1 MFRKITLLLIS
12 ASMLTGCLPEQPTDE
27 DCIDTDAD
35 LSEITNKSF
44 SEHFTICK
52 SLDKNVQLNNVFDD
66 ISDQEENIFT
76 SNQFITEAD
85 AARKN
90 AEQAVIQ
97 ETGDLVFELNNDLV
111 DFFKSHGGLVTY
123 TILGML
129 LSGLYGLKR
138 YNSQEHS
145 IIDIVAKSVAI
156 FALIMFFGLV
166 VSQSQWFQK
175 GWSRVTML
183 TGNGFIKNFE
193 AKQINNVTSIK
204 RKVTADFNNQAQIQ
218 MESLFKTNICLSNNR
233 KEMLHHKELTLNGYG
248 DVSQLVS
255 FYKGKNEPYFP
266 RVEPR
271 NERVIKY
278 HYNNLSQYPT
288 ISGIELKGCGF
299 LPIKST
305 KFSGELAE
313 IMRSVDF
320 SNALFDAIVSNNF
333 ESGWTKI
340 SDKFDELNPVSD
352 QMAKNR
358 KTQLLV
364 AYKKEFIKG
373 LIAGAVLFDE
383 KTGEPIKTDFS
394 NFNKLMEQADE
405 YYRYINKSVCIVNNE
420 ILIETNKRLPEFMQ
434 TGEMAFYYCM
444 DLNKETPTLVTKNLY
459 IPESGSVQHKSS
471 KRVEK
476 LNDVEREVK
485 KARNFFKAS
494 RQELADSY
502 EKVQDVY
509 SEELDKIY
517 NINQTLIEYYNC
529 GSRCVQKFWKTVYHD
544 NPELRHLYSVSG
556 FFFKFDYSKS
566 LPYFNSSVD
575 ASVDN
580 YAKIYNVDFV
590 EQFIPKDDVNLKL
603 IKAFEEMNGTIGTE
617 MLKNQW
623 HVESSVENTVKGDSW
638 LDGVE
643 STIKNQERLYCIG
656 LSDSSD
662 AKTECRDYMV
672 NGGGVTTYYDIQ
684 SQYLDYGSDLAIGGW
699 LTKEGSAIAASV
711 AEDKLNSYIK
721 KEQKAQKSFATGSK
735 KSSKK
740 GAAVAAQSAMIAAQ
754 AASFSGSVMVV
765 FGSTVYIVGL
775 LMSMPDMFI
784 NGMILISDLS
794 SALTLRLLPILIITA
809 TVMFFLFGRDR
820 KSIFDYGFYIYRLV
834 LTPVLLKIIS
844 FIVIPLSLYTNDMIK
859 NYAAATIDTT
869 TFDNMLIADSAFAFG
884 LNFILVGIRSI
895 FLFASIIV
903 MIYFSL
909 KLPGWIALAAD
920 RLDQVTLFKTR
931 TDDAFE
937 QNNFTKNAIAI
948 AGMKYSKQ
956 IAGFDKNEKN
966 LRERRKVAK
975 RGIKPKRDMSSN
987 VGVDKKE

>member
-1 MFRKITLLLIS
+1 MFRKITLLLLT
-12 ASMLTGCLPEQPTDE
+12 AGMLTGCLPEQPTDE

-66 ISDQEENIFT
+66 ISVQEENIFT
-76 SNQFITEAD
+76 SNQFISEAD

-138 YNSQEHS
+138 YNSEQHS
-145 IIDIVAKSVAI
+145 IIDVVAKSVAI

-278 HYNNLSQYPT
+278 YYNNLSQYPT

-299 LPIKST
+299 LPIKAT
-305 KFSGELAE
+305 EFSGELAE

-320 SNALFDAIVSNNF
+320 SKVLYDAIVSNNF

-340 SDKFDELNPVSD
+340 SEKFDELNPVSD

-373 LIAGAVLFDE
+373 LTAGAVLFDE

-420 ILIETNKRLPEFMQ
+420 ILVETNKRLPEFMQ
-434 TGEMAFYYCM
+434 TGEMSYYYCM
-444 DLNKETPTLVTKNLY
+444 DLNKETPSLVTQNLY
-459 IPESGSVQHKSS
+459 IPDSGSVQHKSA

-476 LNDVEREVK
+476 LNDVSREVK

-544 NPELRHLYSVSG
+544 NPELRHLYSVNG

-575 ASVDN
+575 PQVDN
-580 YAKIYNVDFV
+580 YAKIYTVDFV
-590 EQFIPKDDVNLKL
+590 EQFVPKDDVNLKL

-656 LSDSSD
+656 LPENGS

-684 SQYLDYGSDLAIGGW
+684 SQYLDYGSDIAIGGW
-699 LTKEGSAIAASV
+699 VTKEGSAIAASV

-721 KEQKAQKSFATGSK
+721 KEQKAQKSFAVGSK

-956 IAGFDKNEKN
+956 IAGFDKSEKD

-975 RGIKPKRDMSSN
+975 RGIKPNRDMSSN
-987 VGVDKKE
+987 VGVNKKE

>member
-1 MFRKITLLLIS
+1 MLRKITLLLLT
-12 ASMLTGCLPEQPTDE
+12 AGMLTGCLPDQPTD
-27 DCIDTDAD
+27 DACIDTDAD

-66 ISDQEENIFT
+66 ISDQEENIFS
-76 SNQFITEAD
+76 SNQFISEAD

-138 YNSQEHS
+138 YNSEQHS
-145 IIDIVAKSVAI
+145 IIDVVAKSVAI
-156 FALIMFFGLV
+156 FALIMFFGSV

-175 GWSRVTML
+175 GWSRVTIL

-193 AKQINNVTSIK
+193 AKQIDNLTSIK
-204 RKVTADFNNQAQIQ
+204 RKVTTDFNNQAQITID
-218 MESLFKTNICLSNNR
+218 SLFKANICLSNNR
-233 KEMLHHKELTLNGYG
+233 KEMLQHKELTLNGYG
-248 DVSQLVS
+248 DVSELVS
-255 FYKGKNEPYFP
+255 FYKGKNEAYFP
-266 RVEPR
+266 RTEQR

-299 LPIKST
+299 LPFQAT
-305 KFSGELAE
+305 EFSGELAE

-320 SNALFDAIVSNNF
+320 STVLFDAIVGNNF
-333 ESGWTKI
+333 ESGWIKI
-340 SDKFDELNPVSD
+340 SEKFDDLNPVSD
-352 QMAKNR
+352 QMVKNR

-364 AYKKEFIKG
+364 AYKKEFTKG

-383 KTGEPIKTDFS
+383 TTGEPIKTDFS
-394 NFNKLMEQADE
+394 NFNKLLQQADE

-434 TGEMAFYYCM
+434 TGEMTYYYCM
-444 DLNKETPTLVTKNLY
+444 DLNNETPLLVSKNLY
-459 IPESGSVQHKSS
+459 IPESGSVQHKSA
-471 KRVEK
+471 RRIEK
-476 LNDVEREVK
+476 QNDVDREVK
-485 KARNFFKAS
+485 KARNFFKSS

-502 EKVQDVY
+502 SKVHDVY

-517 NINQTLIEYYNC
+517 NIKETLIEYYNC

-556 FFFKFDYSKS
+556 FFFKFNYSKS

-575 ASVDN
+575 PQVDN
-580 YAKIYNVDFV
+580 YAKIYTVDFV

-603 IKAFEEMNGTIGTE
+603 IQAFEEMNGTIGTE

-656 LSDSSD
+656 LPENGS
-662 AKTECRDYMV
+662 AKTECRDFMV

-684 SQYLDYGSDLAIGGW
+684 SQYLDYGSDLAVGGW
-699 LTKEGSAIAASV
+699 TTKHTATFTANF
-711 AEDKLNSYIK
+711 AETKLNSYIAKEK
-721 KEQKAQKSFATGSK
+721 KSQKSFATGSK

-754 AASFSGSVMVV
+754 ATAFSGSVMIV
-765 FGSTVYIVGL
+765 FGATVYIVGL

-956 IAGFDKNEKN
+956 IAGFDKNEKD
-966 LRERRKVAK
+966 LRDRRKVAK
-975 RGIKPKRDMSSN
+975 RGIKPNKDMKSN

>member
-1 MFRKITLLLIS
+1 MFKKITLLLIS
-12 ASMLTGCLPEQPTDE
+12 ASMLTGCLPDQPTDE

-66 ISDQEENIFT
+66 IADQEENIFT
-76 SNQFITEAD
+76 SNQFISEAD

-138 YNSQEHS
+138 YNSEQHS
-145 IIDIVAKSVAI
+145 IIDVVAKSVAI
-156 FALIMFFGLV
+156 FALIMFFGSV

-175 GWSRVTML
+175 GWSRVTIL

-193 AKQINNVTSIK
+193 AKQIDNLTSIK
-204 RKVTADFNNQAQIQ
+204 RKVSTDFNNQAQITID
-218 MESLFKTNICLSNNR
+218 SLFKANICLSNNR
-233 KEMLHHKELTLNGYG
+233 KEMLQHKELTLNGYG
-248 DVSQLVS
+248 NVSELVS

-266 RVEPR
+266 RTELR

-299 LPIKST
+299 LPFQAT
-305 KFSGELAE
+305 EFSGELAE

-320 SNALFDAIVSNNF
+320 SKVLFDAIVSNNF
-333 ESGWTKI
+333 EQGWTQI
-340 SDKFDELNPVSD
+340 SEKFDDLNPVSD

-364 AYKKEFIKG
+364 AYKKEFTKG

-394 NFNKLMEQADE
+394 NFNKLMQQADE

-420 ILIETNKRLPEFMQ
+420 ILIETNKRLPEFLQ
-434 TGEMAFYYCM
+434 TGEMTYYYCM
-444 DLNKETPTLVTKNLY
+444 DLNKETPSLVTQNLY
-459 IPESGSVQHKSS
+459 IPDSGSVQHKSA
-471 KRVEK
+471 RRIEK
-476 LNDVEREVK
+476 LNDVDREVK
-485 KARNFFKAS
+485 KASNFFKSS

-502 EKVQDVY
+502 SKVHDVY

-517 NINQTLIEYYNC
+517 NIKQTLIEYYNC

-590 EQFIPKDDVNLKL
+590 ELFVPKDDVNLKL
-603 IKAFEEMNGTIGTE
+603 IHAFEEMNGTIGTE

-656 LSDSSD
+656 LPDNGDS
-662 AKTECRDYMV
+662 KTECRDFMV

-684 SQYLDYGSDLAIGGW
+684 SQYLDYGSDLAVGGW
-699 LTKEGSAIAASV
+699 TTKHTATFTANF
-711 AEDKLNSYIK
+711 AETKLNSYIA
-721 KEQKAQKSFATGSK
+721 KENKSKKSFATGSK

-740 GAAVAAQSAMIAAQ
+740 GAAIAAQSAMIAAQ
-754 AASFSGSVMVV
+754 ATAFSGSVMIV
-765 FGSTVYIVGL
+765 FGATVYIVGL

-948 AGMKYSKQ
+948 AGMKHSKK
-956 IAGFDKNEKN
+956 IAGFDKNEKD
-966 LRERRKVAK
+966 LRDRRKIAK
-975 RGIKPKRDMSSN
+975 RGIKPNKDMSSN
-987 VGVDKKE
+987 VGVNKKE

>member
-1 MFRKITLLLIS
+1 MFRKITLLLLT
-12 ASMLTGCLPEQPTDE
+12 AGMLTGCLPEQPTDD
-27 DCIDTDAD
+27 DCIDVDAD

-66 ISDQEENIFT
+66 IADQEENIFT
-76 SNQFITEAD
+76 SNQFISEAD

-129 LSGLYGLKR
+129 LSGLYALKR
-138 YNSQEHS
+138 YNSEQHS
-145 IIDIVAKSVAI
+145 IIDVVAKSVAI
-156 FALIMFFGLV
+156 FALIMFFGAV

-193 AKQINNVTSIK
+193 AKQIDNVTSIK

-248 DVSQLVS
+248 DVSKLVS

-299 LPIKST
+299 LPFQAT
-305 KFSGELAE
+305 EFSGELAE

-320 SNALFDAIVSNNF
+320 STVLFDAIVSNNF
-333 ESGWTKI
+333 EQGWTKI
-340 SDKFDELNPVSD
+340 SDKFDDLNPVSD

-364 AYKKEFIKG
+364 AYKKEFTKG

-394 NFNKLMEQADE
+394 NFNKLMQQADE

-434 TGEMAFYYCM
+434 TGEMSYYYCM

-459 IPESGSVQHKSS
+459 IPDSGSVQHKSA

-476 LNDVEREVK
+476 LNDVSREVK
-485 KARNFFKAS
+485 KARNFFKSS

-502 EKVQDVY
+502 EKVHDVY

-603 IKAFEEMNGTIGTE
+603 IRAFEEMNGTIGTE

-656 LSDSSD
+656 LSDNSD
-662 AKTECRDYMV
+662 AKTECRDFMV

-684 SQYLDYGSDLAIGGW
+684 SQYLDYGSDLAVGGW
-699 LTKEGSAIAASV
+699 TTKHTATFTANF
-711 AEDKLNSYIK
+711 AETKLNSYIAKEK
-721 KEQKAQKSFATGSK
+721 KSQKSFATGSK

-740 GAAVAAQSAMIAAQ
+740 GAAIAAQSAMIAAQ
-754 AASFSGSVMVV
+754 ATAFSGSVMIV
-765 FGSTVYIVGL
+765 FGATVYIVGL

-884 LNFILVGIRSI
+884 LNFILVGIRSV
-895 FLFASIIV
+895 FLFPSIIV

>member
-1 MFRKITLLLIS
+1 
-12 ASMLTGCLPEQPTDE
+12 
-27 DCIDTDAD
+27 
-35 LSEITNKSF
+35 
-44 SEHFTICK
+44 
-52 SLDKNVQLNNVFDD
+52 
-66 ISDQEENIFT
+66 
-76 SNQFITEAD
+76 
-85 AARKN
+85 
-90 AEQAVIQ
+90 
-97 ETGDLVFELNNDLV
+97 
-111 DFFKSHGGLVTY
+111 
-123 TILGML
+123 ML

-218 MESLFKTNICLSNNR
+218 IESLFKANICLSNNR

-248 DVSQLVS
+248 DVSKLVS

-266 RVEPR
+266 RTEPR

-394 NFNKLMEQADE
+394 NFNKLMQQADE

-434 TGEMAFYYCM
+434 TGEMTYYYCM
-444 DLNKETPTLVTKNLY
+444 DLNKEKPTLVTKNLY

-502 EKVQDVY
+502 SNVQDAY

-575 ASVDN
+575 QQVDN

-603 IKAFEEMNGTIGTE
+603 IQAFEEMNGTIGTE

-656 LSDSSD
+656 LPENGS

-672 NGGGVTTYYDIQ
+672 SGGGVSTYYDIQ
-684 SQYLDYGSDLAIGGW
+684 SQYLDYGSDLAIGG
-699 LTKEGSAIAASV
+699 LTTKYVASNAAAF
-711 AEDKLNSYIK
+711 AESKLNSYIAKEK
-721 KEQKAQKSFATGSK
+721 KSQKSFATGSK

-740 GAAVAAQSAMIAAQ
+740 GAAIAAQSSMIAAQ
-754 AASFSGSVMVV
+754 AAAFSGSVMVV
-765 FGSTVYIVGL
+765 FGATVYIVGL

-884 LNFILVGIRSI
+884 LNFILVGIRSV

-975 RGIKPKRDMSSN
+975 RGIKPKRDMNSN

>member
-1 MFRKITLLLIS
+1 MLRKITLLLLS
-12 ASMLTGCLPEQPTDE
+12 ASMLTGCLPDQPTDD

-35 LSEITNKSF
+35 LSEITNKTF

-66 ISDQEENIFT
+66 ISDQEENIFS
-76 SNQFITEAD
+76 SNQFISEAD

-145 IIDIVAKSVAI
+145 IIDVVAKSVAI

-193 AKQINNVTSIK
+193 AKQIGNVTSIK

-278 HYNNLSQYPT
+278 YYNNLSQYPT

-299 LPIKST
+299 LPIKAT
-305 KFSGELAE
+305 EFSGELAE

-320 SNALFDAIVSNNF
+320 SKVLFDAIVANNF
-333 ESGWTKI
+333 ESGWTQI
-340 SDKFDELNPVSD
+340 SEKFDELNPVSD
-352 QMAKNR
+352 QIAKNR

-364 AYKKEFIKG
+364 AYKKEFTKG

-434 TGEMAFYYCM
+434 TGEMSYYYCM
-444 DLNKETPTLVTKNLY
+444 DLNKDTPTLVTKNLY
-459 IPESGSVQHKSS
+459 IPESGSVQHKSA

-476 LNDVEREVK
+476 QNDVNREVK
-485 KARNFFKAS
+485 KASNFFKAS

-502 EKVQDVY
+502 SNVQDVY

-517 NINQTLIEYYNC
+517 NIKQTLIEYYNC

-575 ASVDN
+575 PQVDN
-580 YAKIYNVDFV
+580 YAKIYTVDFV

-603 IKAFEEMNGTIGTE
+603 IHAFEEMNGTIGTE

-656 LSDSSD
+656 LPENGD
-662 AKTECRDYMV
+662 AKTECRDFMV

-684 SQYLDYGSDLAIGGW
+684 SQYLDYGSDLAIGGVV
-699 LTKEGSAIAASV
+699 TKHSASFAASV
-711 AEDKLNSYIK
+711 AEKKLNSFIA
-721 KEQKAQKSFATGSK
+721 KENKSKKSFATGSK

-754 AASFSGSVMVV
+754 VASFSGSVMIV
-765 FGSTVYIVGL
+765 FGATVYIVGL

-859 NYAAATIDTT
+859 NYAAATIDTS

-884 LNFILVGIRSI
+884 LNFILVGIRSV

-948 AGMKYSKQ
+948 TGMKYSKQ

-966 LRERRKVAK
+966 LRERRKIAK
-975 RGIKPKRDMSSN
+975 RGIKPNKDMSSN

>member
-1 MFRKITLLLIS
+1 MQQ
-12 ASMLTGCLPEQPTDE
+12 G
-27 DCIDTDAD
+27 
-35 LSEITNKSF
+35 
-44 SEHFTICK
+44 
-52 SLDKNVQLNNVFDD
+52 
-66 ISDQEENIFT
+66 
-76 SNQFITEAD
+76 
-85 AARKN
+85 KN

-129 LSGLYGLKR
+129 LSGLYALKR
-138 YNSQEHS
+138 YNSEQHS
-145 IIDIVAKSVAI
+145 IIDVVAKSVAI
-156 FALIMFFGLV
+156 FALIMFFGSV

-175 GWSRVTML
+175 GWSRVTIL

-193 AKQINNVTSIK
+193 AKQIDNLTSIK
-204 RKVTADFNNQAQIQ
+204 RKVTTDFNNQAQITID
-218 MESLFKTNICLSNNR
+218 SLFKANICLSNNR
-233 KEMLHHKELTLNGYG
+233 KEMLQHKELTLNGYG
-248 DVSQLVS
+248 DVSELVS

-266 RVEPR
+266 RTEPR

-299 LPIKST
+299 LPFQAT
-305 KFSGELAE
+305 EFSGELAE

-320 SNALFDAIVSNNF
+320 SKVLFDAIVSNNF
-333 ESGWTKI
+333 EQGWTQI
-340 SDKFDELNPVSD
+340 SEKFDELNPVSD

-364 AYKKEFIKG
+364 AYKKEFTKG

-405 YYRYINKSVCIVNNE
+405 YFRYVNKSVCIVNNE
-420 ILIETNKRLPEFMQ
+420 ILIETNKRLPQFMQ
-434 TGEMAFYYCM
+434 TGEMTYYYCM
-444 DLNKETPTLVTKNLY
+444 DLNTETPSLVAQNLY
-459 IPESGSVQHKSS
+459 IPDSGAVQHKSA
-471 KRVEK
+471 KRIEK
-476 LNDVEREVK
+476 QNDINREVK
-485 KARNFFKAS
+485 KAQNFFKSS

-502 EKVQDVY
+502 SKVHDVY

-517 NINQTLIEYYNC
+517 NIKETLIEYYNC

-575 ASVDN
+575 PSVDN
-580 YAKIYNVDFV
+580 YAKIYDVDFV

-603 IKAFEEMNGTIGTE
+603 IRAFEEMNGTIGTE

-656 LSDSSD
+656 LPENGS

-684 SQYLDYGSDLAIGGW
+684 SQYLDYGSDLAIGGVV
-699 LTKEGSAIAASV
+699 TKHSASFAASV
-711 AEDKLNSYIK
+711 AEKKLNSYIA
-721 KEQKAQKSFATGSK
+721 KENKSKKSFATGSK
-735 KSSKK
+735 KSPKK

-754 AASFSGSVMVV
+754 VASFSGSVMIV
-765 FGSTVYIVGL
+765 FGATVYIVGL

-859 NYAAATIDTT
+859 NYAAATIDTS

-884 LNFILVGIRSI
+884 LNFILVGIRSV

>member
-1 MFRKITLLLIS
+1 
-12 ASMLTGCLPEQPTDE
+12 
-27 DCIDTDAD
+27 
-35 LSEITNKSF
+35 
-44 SEHFTICK
+44 
-52 SLDKNVQLNNVFDD
+52 
-66 ISDQEENIFT
+66 
-76 SNQFITEAD
+76 
-85 AARKN
+85 ARKN

-145 IIDIVAKSVAI
+145 IIDVVAKSVAI

-193 AKQINNVTSIK
+193 AKQIGNVTSIK

-278 HYNNLSQYPT
+278 YYNNLSQYPT

-299 LPIKST
+299 LPIKAT
-305 KFSGELAE
+305 EFSGELAE

-320 SNALFDAIVSNNF
+320 SKVLFDAIVANNF
-333 ESGWTKI
+333 ESGWTQI
-340 SDKFDELNPVSD
+340 SEKFDELNPVSD

-364 AYKKEFIKG
+364 AYKKEFTKG

-434 TGEMAFYYCM
+434 TGEMSYYYCM
-444 DLNKETPTLVTKNLY
+444 DLNKDTPTLVTKNLY
-459 IPESGSVQHKSS
+459 IPESGSVQHKSA

-476 LNDVEREVK
+476 QNDVNREVK
-485 KARNFFKAS
+485 KASNFFKAS

-502 EKVQDVY
+502 SNVQDVY

-517 NINQTLIEYYNC
+517 NIKQTLIEYYNC

-575 ASVDN
+575 PQVDN
-580 YAKIYNVDFV
+580 YAKIYTVDFV

-603 IKAFEEMNGTIGTE
+603 IHAFEEMNGTIGTE

-656 LSDSSD
+656 LPENGD
-662 AKTECRDYMV
+662 AKTECRDFMV

-684 SQYLDYGSDLAIGGW
+684 SQYLDYGSDLAIGGVV
-699 LTKEGSAIAASV
+699 TKHSASFAASV
-711 AEDKLNSYIK
+711 AEKKLNSFIA
-721 KEQKAQKSFATGSK
+721 KENKSKKSFATGSK

-754 AASFSGSVMVV
+754 VASFSGSVMIV
-765 FGSTVYIVGL
+765 FGATVYIVGL

-859 NYAAATIDTT
+859 NYAAATIDTS

-884 LNFILVGIRSI
+884 LNFILVGIRSV

-948 AGMKYSKQ
+948 TGMKYSKQ

-966 LRERRKVAK
+966 LRERRKIAK
-975 RGIKPKRDMSSN
+975 RGIKPNKDMSSN

>member
-12 ASMLTGCLPEQPTDE
+12 ASMLTGCLPDQPTDD

-35 LSEITNKSF
+35 LSEITDKSF

-66 ISDQEENIFT
+66 IADQEENIFS

-278 HYNNLSQYPT
+278 YYNNLSQYPT

-299 LPIKST
+299 LPIKAT
-305 KFSGELAE
+305 EFSGELAE

-320 SNALFDAIVSNNF
+320 SKALYDAIVANNF

-394 NFNKLMEQADE
+394 NFNKLMQQADE
-405 YYRYINKSVCIVNNE
+405 YYKYVNKSVCIVNNE

-434 TGEMAFYYCM
+434 TGEMTYYYCM
-444 DLNKETPTLVTKNLY
+444 DLNNETPLLVSQNLY
-459 IPESGSVQHKSS
+459 IPDTGSVQHKSA

-476 LNDVEREVK
+476 LNDVSREVK
-485 KARNFFKAS
+485 KARNFFKSS

-502 EKVQDVY
+502 SNVQDVY

-517 NINQTLIEYYNC
+517 NIKQTLIEYYNC

-575 ASVDN
+575 AQVDN
-580 YAKIYNVDFV
+580 YAKIYTVDFV

-603 IKAFEEMNGTIGTE
+603 IQAFEEMNGTIGTK

-656 LSDSSD
+656 LPETGDS
-662 AKTECRDYMV
+662 KTECRDFMV

-684 SQYLDYGSDLAIGGW
+684 SQYLDYGSDLAVGGW
-699 LTKEGSAIAASV
+699 TTKHTATFTANF
-711 AEDKLNSYIK
+711 AETKLNSYIAKEK
-721 KEQKAQKSFATGSK
+721 KSQKSFATGSK

-740 GAAVAAQSAMIAAQ
+740 GAAIAAQSAMIAAQ
-754 AASFSGSVMVV
+754 AAAFSGSVMVV
-765 FGSTVYIVGL
+765 FGATVYIVGL

-966 LRERRKVAK
+966 LRERRKIAK
-975 RGIKPKRDMSSN
+975 RVIKPNKDMSSN
-987 VGVDKKE
+987 VGVNKKE

>member
-1 MFRKITLLLIS
+1 MFKKITLLLIS
-12 ASMLTGCLPEQPTDE
+12 ASMLTGCLPDQPTDE

-66 ISDQEENIFT
+66 IADQEENIFT
-76 SNQFITEAD
+76 SNQFISEAD

-138 YNSQEHS
+138 YNSEQHS
-145 IIDIVAKSVAI
+145 IIDVVAKSVAI
-156 FALIMFFGLV
+156 FALIMFFGSV

-175 GWSRVTML
+175 GWSRVTIL

-193 AKQINNVTSIK
+193 AKQIDNLTSIK
-204 RKVTADFNNQAQIQ
+204 RKVSTDFNNQAQITID
-218 MESLFKTNICLSNNR
+218 SLFKANICLSNNR
-233 KEMLHHKELTLNGYG
+233 KEMLQHKELTLNGYG
-248 DVSQLVS
+248 NVSELVS

-266 RVEPR
+266 RTELR

-299 LPIKST
+299 LPFQAT
-305 KFSGELAE
+305 EFSGELAE

-320 SNALFDAIVSNNF
+320 SKVLFDAIVSNNF
-333 ESGWTKI
+333 EQGWTQI
-340 SDKFDELNPVSD
+340 SEKFDDLYPVSD

-364 AYKKEFIKG
+364 AYKKEFTKG

-394 NFNKLMEQADE
+394 NFNKLMQQADE

-434 TGEMAFYYCM
+434 TGEMTYYYCM
-444 DLNKETPTLVTKNLY
+444 DLNKETPSLVTQNLY
-459 IPESGSVQHKSS
+459 IPDSGSVQHKSA
-471 KRVEK
+471 RRIEK
-476 LNDVEREVK
+476 LNDVDREVK
-485 KARNFFKAS
+485 KASNFFKSS

-502 EKVQDVY
+502 SKVHDVY

-517 NINQTLIEYYNC
+517 NIKQTLIEYYNC

-590 EQFIPKDDVNLKL
+590 EQFVPKDDVNLKL
-603 IKAFEEMNGTIGTE
+603 IHAFEEMNGTIGTE

-656 LSDSSD
+656 LPDNGDS
-662 AKTECRDYMV
+662 KTECRDFMV

-684 SQYLDYGSDLAIGGW
+684 SQYLDYGSDLAVGGW
-699 LTKEGSAIAASV
+699 TTKHTATFTANF
-711 AEDKLNSYIK
+711 AETKLNSYIA
-721 KEQKAQKSFATGSK
+721 KENKSKKSFATGSK

-740 GAAVAAQSAMIAAQ
+740 GAAIAAQSAMIAAQ
-754 AASFSGSVMVV
+754 ATAFSGSVMIV
-765 FGSTVYIVGL
+765 FGATVYIVGL

-948 AGMKYSKQ
+948 AGMKHSKK
-956 IAGFDKNEKN
+956 IAGFDKNEKD
-966 LRERRKVAK
+966 LRDRRKIAK
-975 RGIKPKRDMSSN
+975 RGIKPNKDMSSN
-987 VGVDKKE
+987 VGVNKKE

>member
-1 MFRKITLLLIS
+1 
-12 ASMLTGCLPEQPTDE
+12 
-27 DCIDTDAD
+27 
-35 LSEITNKSF
+35 
-44 SEHFTICK
+44 
-52 SLDKNVQLNNVFDD
+52 
-66 ISDQEENIFT
+66 
-76 SNQFITEAD
+76 
-85 AARKN
+85 
-90 AEQAVIQ
+90 
-97 ETGDLVFELNNDLV
+97 
-111 DFFKSHGGLVTY
+111 
-123 TILGML
+123 GML

-266 RVEPR
+266 RTEPR

-320 SNALFDAIVSNNF
+320 SKALYDAIVANNF

-340 SDKFDELNPVSD
+340 SEKFDELNPVSD

-434 TGEMAFYYCM
+434 TGEMSYYYCM
-444 DLNKETPTLVTKNLY
+444 DLNNETPTLVTKNLY

-471 KRVEK
+471 KRIEK

-494 RQELADSY
+494 RQELANSY
-502 EKVQDVY
+502 SNVQDVY

-575 ASVDN
+575 PQVDN
-580 YAKIYNVDFV
+580 YAKIYTVDFV
-590 EQFIPKDDVNLKL
+590 EQFVPKDDVNLKL

-656 LSDSSD
+656 LPENGS

-684 SQYLDYGSDLAIGGW
+684 SQYLDYGSDLAIGG
-699 LTKEGSAIAASV
+699 LTTKYVASNAAAF
-711 AEDKLNSYIK
+711 AESKLNSYIAKEK
-721 KEQKAQKSFATGSK
+721 KSQKSFAAGSK

-740 GAAVAAQSAMIAAQ
+740 GAAIAAQSAMIAAQ

-834 LTPVLLKIIS
+834 LTPVL
-844 FIVIPLSLYTNDMIK
+844 
-859 NYAAATIDTT
+859 
-869 TFDNMLIADSAFAFG
+869 
-884 LNFILVGIRSI
+884 
-895 FLFASIIV
+895 
-903 MIYFSL
+903 
-909 KLPGWIALAAD
+909 
-920 RLDQVTLFKTR
+920 
-931 TDDAFE
+931 
-937 QNNFTKNAIAI
+937 
-948 AGMKYSKQ
+948 
-956 IAGFDKNEKN
+956 
-966 LRERRKVAK
+966 
-975 RGIKPKRDMSSN
+975 
-987 VGVDKKE
+987 

>member
-1 MFRKITLLLIS
+1 IS
-12 ASMLTGCLPEQPTDE
+12 E
-27 DCIDTDAD
+27 
-35 LSEITNKSF
+35 
-44 SEHFTICK
+44 
-52 SLDKNVQLNNVFDD
+52 
-66 ISDQEENIFT
+66 QEENIFT

-145 IIDIVAKSVAI
+145 IIDVVAKSVAI
-156 FALIMFFGLV
+156 FALIMFFGSV

-175 GWSRVTML
+175 GWSRVTIL

-248 DVSQLVS
+248 DVSELVS

-266 RVEPR
+266 RTEPR

-299 LPIKST
+299 LPVKAT
-305 KFSGELAE
+305 EFSGELAE

-320 SNALFDAIVSNNF
+320 STVLFDAIVSNNF

-340 SDKFDELNPVSD
+340 SAKFDDLNPVSD

-364 AYKKEFIKG
+364 VYKKEFIKG
-373 LIAGAVLFDE
+373 LTAGAVLFDE

-434 TGEMAFYYCM
+434 TGEMTYYYCM

-459 IPESGSVQHKSS
+459 IPDSGSVQHKSA

-476 LNDVEREVK
+476 LNDVSREVK
-485 KARNFFKAS
+485 KASNFFKAS

-502 EKVQDVY
+502 SNVQDVY

-517 NINQTLIEYYNC
+517 NIKQTLIEYYNC

-575 ASVDN
+575 PQVDN
-580 YAKIYNVDFV
+580 YAKIYTVDFV

-603 IKAFEEMNGTIGTE
+603 IHAFEEMNGTIGTE

-656 LSDSSD
+656 LPENGDD
-662 AKTECRDYMV
+662 KTECRDFMV

-684 SQYLDYGSDLAIGGW
+684 SQYLDYGSDLAIGGVV
-699 LTKEGSAIAASV
+699 TKHSASFAASV
-711 AEDKLNSYIK
+711 AEKKLNSFIA
-721 KEQKAQKSFATGSK
+721 KENKSKKSFATGSK

-754 AASFSGSVMVV
+754 VASFSGSVMIV
-765 FGSTVYIVGL
+765 FGATVYIVGL

-859 NYAAATIDTT
+859 NYAAATIDTS

-884 LNFILVGIRSI
+884 LNFILVGIRSV

-948 AGMKYSKQ
+948 TGMKYSKQ

-966 LRERRKVAK
+966 LRERRKIAK
-975 RGIKPKRDMSSN
+975 RGIKPNKDMSSN

>member
-1 MFRKITLLLIS
+1 
-12 ASMLTGCLPEQPTDE
+12 
-27 DCIDTDAD
+27 
-35 LSEITNKSF
+35 
-44 SEHFTICK
+44 
-52 SLDKNVQLNNVFDD
+52 
-66 ISDQEENIFT
+66 
-76 SNQFITEAD
+76 
-85 AARKN
+85 
-90 AEQAVIQ
+90 
-97 ETGDLVFELNNDLV
+97 
-111 DFFKSHGGLVTY
+111 
-123 TILGML
+123 
-129 LSGLYGLKR
+129 
-138 YNSQEHS
+138 
-145 IIDIVAKSVAI
+145 
-156 FALIMFFGLV
+156 
-166 VSQSQWFQK
+166 
-175 GWSRVTML
+175 
-183 TGNGFIKNFE
+183 
-193 AKQINNVTSIK
+193 
-204 RKVTADFNNQAQIQ
+204 
-218 MESLFKTNICLSNNR
+218 
-233 KEMLHHKELTLNGYG
+233 
-248 DVSQLVS
+248 
-255 FYKGKNEPYFP
+255 
-266 RVEPR
+266 
-271 NERVIKY
+271 
-278 HYNNLSQYPT
+278 
-288 ISGIELKGCGF
+288 
-299 LPIKST
+299 
-305 KFSGELAE
+305 
-313 IMRSVDF
+313 
-320 SNALFDAIVSNNF
+320 
-333 ESGWTKI
+333 
-340 SDKFDELNPVSD
+340 
-352 QMAKNR
+352 
-358 KTQLLV
+358 
-364 AYKKEFIKG
+364 
-373 LIAGAVLFDE
+373 
-383 KTGEPIKTDFS
+383 
-394 NFNKLMEQADE
+394 
-405 YYRYINKSVCIVNNE
+405 
-420 ILIETNKRLPEFMQ
+420 
-434 TGEMAFYYCM
+434 
-444 DLNKETPTLVTKNLY
+444 
-459 IPESGSVQHKSS
+459 
-471 KRVEK
+471 
-476 LNDVEREVK
+476 
-485 KARNFFKAS
+485 FFKAS

-502 EKVQDVY
+502 SNVQDAY

-575 ASVDN
+575 QQVDN

-603 IKAFEEMNGTIGTE
+603 IQAFEEMNGTIGTE

-656 LSDSSD
+656 LPENGS

-672 NGGGVTTYYDIQ
+672 SGGGVSTYYDIQ
-684 SQYLDYGSDLAIGGW
+684 SQYLDYGSDLAIGG
-699 LTKEGSAIAASV
+699 LTTKYVASNAAAF
-711 AEDKLNSYIK
+711 AESKLNSYIAKEK
-721 KEQKAQKSFATGSK
+721 KSQKSFATGSK

-740 GAAVAAQSAMIAAQ
+740 GAAIAAQSSMIAAQ
-754 AASFSGSVMVV
+754 AAAFSGSVMVV
-765 FGSTVYIVGL
+765 FGATVYIVGL

-884 LNFILVGIRSI
+884 LNFILVGIRSV

-975 RGIKPKRDMSSN
+975 RGIKPKRDMNSN

>member
-1 MFRKITLLLIS
+1 MFRKITLLLLS
-12 ASMLTGCLPEQPTDE
+12 ASMLTGCLPDQPTDD

-66 ISDQEENIFT
+66 ISEQEENIFS

-145 IIDIVAKSVAI
+145 IIDVVAKSVAI

-193 AKQINNVTSIK
+193 AKQIGNVTSIK

-278 HYNNLSQYPT
+278 YYNNLSQYPT

-299 LPIKST
+299 LPIKAT
-305 KFSGELAE
+305 EFSGELAE

-320 SNALFDAIVSNNF
+320 SKVLFDAIVANNF
-333 ESGWTKI
+333 ESGWTQI
-340 SDKFDELNPVSD
+340 SEKFDELNPVSD

-364 AYKKEFIKG
+364 AYKKEFTKG

-434 TGEMAFYYCM
+434 TGEMSYYYCM
-444 DLNKETPTLVTKNLY
+444 DLNKDTPTLVTKNLY
-459 IPESGSVQHKSS
+459 IPESGSVQHKSA

-476 LNDVEREVK
+476 QNDVNREVK
-485 KARNFFKAS
+485 KASNFFKAS

-502 EKVQDVY
+502 SNVQDVY

-517 NINQTLIEYYNC
+517 NIKQTLIEYYNC

-575 ASVDN
+575 PQVDN
-580 YAKIYNVDFV
+580 YAKIYTVDFV

-603 IKAFEEMNGTIGTE
+603 IHAFEEMNGTIGTE

-656 LSDSSD
+656 LPENGD

-672 NGGGVTTYYDIQ
+672 NGGGVSTYYDIQ
-684 SQYLDYGSDLAIGGW
+684 SQYLDYGSDIAIGGVV
-699 LTKEGSAIAASV
+699 TKHSASFAASV
-711 AEDKLNSYIK
+711 AEKKLNSYIA
-721 KEQKAQKSFATGSK
+721 KEQKSKKSFATGSK

-754 AASFSGSVMVV
+754 AASFSGSVMIV
-765 FGSTVYIVGL
+765 FGATVYIVGL

-809 TVMFFLFGRDR
+809 TVMFFLFGRDK

-884 LNFILVGIRSI
+884 LNFILVGIRSV

-956 IAGFDKNEKN
+956 IAGFDKNEKA

-975 RGIKPKRDMSSN
+975 RGIKPNKDMSSN
-987 VGVDKKE
+987 VGVNKKE

>member
-1 MFRKITLLLIS
+1 MFRKITLLLLT
-12 ASMLTGCLPEQPTDE
+12 ASMLTGCLPEQPTDD

-66 ISDQEENIFT
+66 MDSQEENIFT

-193 AKQINNVTSIK
+193 AKQIGNVTSIK

-218 MESLFKTNICLSNNR
+218 IESLFKTNICLSNNR

-320 SNALFDAIVSNNF
+320 SKALYDAIVANNF

-340 SDKFDELNPVSD
+340 SEKFDELNPVSD

-434 TGEMAFYYCM
+434 TGEMTYYYCM
-444 DLNKETPTLVTKNLY
+444 DLNKETPTLVTQNLY
-459 IPESGSVQHKSS
+459 IPDSGSVQHKSA

-476 LNDVEREVK
+476 LNDVSREVK
-485 KARNFFKAS
+485 KAHNFFKAS

-509 SEELDKIY
+509 SDELDKIY

-603 IKAFEEMNGTIGTE
+603 IQAFEEMNGTIGTE

-656 LSDSSD
+656 LSESGD

-672 NGGGVTTYYDIQ
+672 NGGGVSTYYDIQ
-684 SQYLDYGSDLAIGGW
+684 SQYLDYGSDLAIGG
-699 LTKEGSAIAASV
+699 LTTKYVASNAAAF
-711 AEDKLNSYIK
+711 AESKLNSYIA
-721 KEQKAQKSFATGSK
+721 KEQKSKKSFATGSK

-740 GAAVAAQSAMIAAQ
+740 GAAIAAQSSMIAAQ
-754 AASFSGSVMVV
+754 AAAFSGSVMVV
-765 FGSTVYIVGL
+765 FGATVYIVGL

-844 FIVIPLSLYTNDMIK
+844 FIVIPLSLHTNDMIK

-975 RGIKPKRDMSSN
+975 RGIKPNRDMKSN

>member
-12 ASMLTGCLPEQPTDE
+12 ASMLTGCLPDQPTDD

-66 ISDQEENIFT
+66 MDRQEENIFT

-97 ETGDLVFELNNDLV
+97 ETGNLVFELNNDLV

-138 YNSQEHS
+138 YNSEQHS
-145 IIDIVAKSVAI
+145 IIDIVAKSVTI
-156 FALIMFFGLV
+156 FALIMFFGSV

-175 GWSRVTML
+175 GWSRVTIL

-193 AKQINNVTSIK
+193 AKQIDNLTSIK
-204 RKVTADFNNQAQIQ
+204 RKVSTDFNNQAQITID
-218 MESLFKTNICLSNNR
+218 SLFKANICLSNNR
-233 KEMLHHKELTLNGYG
+233 KEMLQHKELTLNGYG
-248 DVSQLVS
+248 NVSELVS
-255 FYKGKNEPYFP
+255 FYNGKNEPYFP
-266 RVEPR
+266 RTEQR

-299 LPIKST
+299 LPFQAT
-305 KFSGELAE
+305 EFSGELAE

-320 SNALFDAIVSNNF
+320 SKVLFDAIVSNNF
-333 ESGWTKI
+333 EQGWTQI
-340 SDKFDELNPVSD
+340 SQKFDDLNPVSD
-352 QMAKNR
+352 QMVKNR

-434 TGEMAFYYCM
+434 TGSMTYYYCM

-459 IPESGSVQHKSS
+459 IPDSGSVQHKSA

-476 LNDVEREVK
+476 LNDVSREVK
-485 KARNFFKAS
+485 KARNFFKSS
-494 RQELADSY
+494 RQELAASY

-575 ASVDN
+575 PQVDN
-580 YAKIYNVDFV
+580 YAKIYTVDFV
-590 EQFIPKDDVNLKL
+590 EQFVPKDDVNLKL

-656 LSDSSD
+656 LPETGD
-662 AKTECRDYMV
+662 AKTECLNYMV
-672 NGGGVTTYYDIQ
+672 NGGGVSTYYDIQ
-684 SQYLDYGSDLAIGGW
+684 SQYLDYGSDLAIGG
-699 LTKEGSAIAASV
+699 LTTKYVASNAAAF
-711 AEDKLNSYIK
+711 AESKLNSYIAKEK
-721 KEQKAQKSFATGSK
+721 KSQKSFATGSK

-740 GAAVAAQSAMIAAQ
+740 GAAIAAQSSMIAAQ
-754 AASFSGSVMVV
+754 AAAFSGSVMVV
-765 FGSTVYIVGL
+765 FGATVYIVGL

>member
-1 MFRKITLLLIS
+1 MFRKITLLLLT
-12 ASMLTGCLPEQPTDE
+12 ASMLTGCLPDQPTDE

-66 ISDQEENIFT
+66 ISVQEENIFT

-145 IIDIVAKSVAI
+145 IIDVVAKSVAI

-218 MESLFKTNICLSNNR
+218 MESLFKSNICLSNNR

-266 RVEPR
+266 RTEPR

-299 LPIKST
+299 LPIKAT
-305 KFSGELAE
+305 EFSGELAE

-320 SNALFDAIVSNNF
+320 STVLFDAIVSNNF
-333 ESGWTKI
+333 ESGWMKI
-340 SDKFDELNPVSD
+340 SDKFDDLNPVSD

-394 NFNKLMEQADE
+394 NFNKLMQQADE

-434 TGEMAFYYCM
+434 TGEMTYYYCM

-459 IPESGSVQHKSS
+459 IPESGTVQHKSA

-476 LNDVEREVK
+476 LNDVSREVK
-485 KARNFFKAS
+485 KARNFFKSS

-580 YAKIYNVDFV
+580 YAKIYTVDFV
-590 EQFIPKDDVNLKL
+590 EQFVPKDDVNLKL

-656 LSDSSD
+656 LPENGN
-662 AKTECRDYMV
+662 AKTECLNYMV

-684 SQYLDYGSDLAIGGW
+684 SQYLDYGSDLAIGG
-699 LTKEGSAIAASV
+699 LTTKYVASNAAAF
-711 AEDKLNSYIK
+711 AESKLNSYIAKEK
-721 KEQKAQKSFATGSK
+721 KSQKSFAAGSK

-740 GAAVAAQSAMIAAQ
+740 GAAIAAQSSMIAAQ
-754 AASFSGSVMVV
+754 AAAFSGSVMVV
-765 FGSTVYIVGL
+765 FGATVYIVGL

-909 KLPGWIALAAD
+909 MLPGWIALAAD

-966 LRERRKVAK
+966 LRERRKIAK
-975 RGIKPKRDMSSN
+975 RGIKPNKDMSSN
-987 VGVDKKE
+987 VGVNKKE

>member
-35 LSEITNKSF
+35 LSEITSKSF

-66 ISDQEENIFT
+66 MADQEENIFS

-129 LSGLYGLKR
+129 LSGLYALKR
-138 YNSQEHS
+138 YNSEQHS

-218 MESLFKTNICLSNNR
+218 IESLFKANICLSNNR

-248 DVSQLVS
+248 DVSKLVS

-266 RVEPR
+266 RTEPR

-394 NFNKLMEQADE
+394 NFNKLMQQADE

-434 TGEMAFYYCM
+434 TGEMTYYYCM
-444 DLNKETPTLVTKNLY
+444 DLNKEKPTLVTKNLY

-502 EKVQDVY
+502 SNVQDAY

-575 ASVDN
+575 QQVDN

-603 IKAFEEMNGTIGTE
+603 IQAFEEMNGTIGTE

-656 LSDSSD
+656 LPENGS

-672 NGGGVTTYYDIQ
+672 SGGGVSTYYDIQ
-684 SQYLDYGSDLAIGGW
+684 SQYLDYGSDLAIGG
-699 LTKEGSAIAASV
+699 LTTKYVASNAAAF
-711 AEDKLNSYIK
+711 AESKLNSYIAKEK
-721 KEQKAQKSFATGSK
+721 KSQKSFATGSK

-740 GAAVAAQSAMIAAQ
+740 GAAIAAQSSMIAAQ
-754 AASFSGSVMVV
+754 AAAFSGSVMVV
-765 FGSTVYIVGL
+765 FGATVYIVGL

-884 LNFILVGIRSI
+884 LNFILVGIRSV

-975 RGIKPKRDMSSN
+975 RGIKPKRDMNSN

>member
-1 MFRKITLLLIS
+1 
-12 ASMLTGCLPEQPTDE
+12 
-27 DCIDTDAD
+27 
-35 LSEITNKSF
+35 
-44 SEHFTICK
+44 
-52 SLDKNVQLNNVFDD
+52 
-66 ISDQEENIFT
+66 
-76 SNQFITEAD
+76 
-85 AARKN
+85 
-90 AEQAVIQ
+90 
-97 ETGDLVFELNNDLV
+97 
-111 DFFKSHGGLVTY
+111 
-123 TILGML
+123 
-129 LSGLYGLKR
+129 
-138 YNSQEHS
+138 
-145 IIDIVAKSVAI
+145 
-156 FALIMFFGLV
+156 
-166 VSQSQWFQK
+166 
-175 GWSRVTML
+175 
-183 TGNGFIKNFE
+183 
-193 AKQINNVTSIK
+193 
-204 RKVTADFNNQAQIQ
+204 
-218 MESLFKTNICLSNNR
+218 
-233 KEMLHHKELTLNGYG
+233 
-248 DVSQLVS
+248 
-255 FYKGKNEPYFP
+255 
-266 RVEPR
+266 
-271 NERVIKY
+271 
-278 HYNNLSQYPT
+278 
-288 ISGIELKGCGF
+288 
-299 LPIKST
+299 
-305 KFSGELAE
+305 
-313 IMRSVDF
+313 
-320 SNALFDAIVSNNF
+320 
-333 ESGWTKI
+333 
-340 SDKFDELNPVSD
+340 
-352 QMAKNR
+352 
-358 KTQLLV
+358 
-364 AYKKEFIKG
+364 
-373 LIAGAVLFDE
+373 
-383 KTGEPIKTDFS
+383 
-394 NFNKLMEQADE
+394 
-405 YYRYINKSVCIVNNE
+405 SVCIVNNE

-434 TGEMAFYYCM
+434 TGEMTYYYCM
-444 DLNKETPTLVTKNLY
+444 DLNKEKPTLVTKNLY

-502 EKVQDVY
+502 SNVQDAY

-575 ASVDN
+575 QQVDN

-603 IKAFEEMNGTIGTE
+603 IQAFEEMNGTIGTE

-656 LSDSSD
+656 LPENGS

-672 NGGGVTTYYDIQ
+672 SGGGVSTYYDIQ
-684 SQYLDYGSDLAIGGW
+684 SQYLDYGSDLAIGG
-699 LTKEGSAIAASV
+699 LTTKYVASNAAAF
-711 AEDKLNSYIK
+711 AESKLNSYIA
-721 KEQKAQKSFATGSK
+721 KEQKSKKSFATGSK

-740 GAAVAAQSAMIAAQ
+740 GAAIAAQAAMIAAQ
-754 AASFSGSVMVV
+754 ATAFSGSVMIV
-765 FGSTVYIVGL
+765 FGATVYIVGL

-884 LNFILVGIRSI
+884 LNFILVGIRSV

-948 AGMKYSKQ
+948 TGMKYSKQ
-956 IAGFDKNEKN
+956 IAGFDKNEKD
-966 LRERRKVAK
+966 LRERRKIAK